1 MRELEELRC
10 PSIVTR
16 QLRLLALLERP
27 RSGAYVVLGNPRIRD
42 PSRQDRE
49 RSQYP
54 THETEYTPLSY
65 HPAMLSF
72 SQDPQIAEQQMHAII
87 FYLTTFGYIDGD
99 FDQSEREFVR
109 DYIGK
114 LVEHRV
120 NVGMPNADAKVHADL
135 VARFTKHFGEV
146 FENIDRY
153 VRDLFTEAVAQDE
166 DQDAFIN
173 AKLKLKCFELFE
185 NFDRENQEVL
195 MGAMDDLINAD
206 GQVHPAEQKFRNEL
220 VALFEADIG
229 IELLD
234 DDGKRTR
241 IAEAVE
247 KATPDEDHQFF
258 KQFEFH
264 YSADRQKILDQIDD
278 DRRLLDRV
286 MELLDEERVVGKDK
300 LAGKQKVDDF
310 AGQEPF
316 LDGHVNVH
324 PIKPGQAYELT
335 VLGDL
340 HGCYSC
346 LKGAVMQADFF
357 AKVAAYKAD
366 PTLPKPLLV
375 LLGDY
380 IDRGLFSLNGV
391 LRTALQ
397 MYVTAPDH
405 VYVLR
410 GNHEYYLE
418 YKGQIYGGVKPAEAI
433 NTLKPHLP
441 IEVFR
446 HYMKL
451 FDNLPNTLLFDRT
464 LFVHAG
470 IPRDSLI
477 KERWKDLNALNDPDI
492 RFQMMW
498 SDPSSADVIPAA
510 LQEQSA
516 RFPFGRLQAA
526 HFLQRIGCTTL
537 IRGHEKVESG
547 FAQTYHDDNVTLIT
561 LFSAGG
567 TDNKDLPEGSSYASV
582 TPKALTIEVKD
593 GETTMTPWDI
603 DYVSYN
609 DPNRNAFFQTAP
621 EIELKK

>member
-1 MRELEELRC
+1 MRQLEELRR
-10 PSIVTR
+10 PSI
-16 QLRLLALLERP
+16 LAGELCLLALLE
-27 RSGAYVVLGNPRIRD
+27 G
-42 PSRQDRE
+42 PSRRTHVILGGADPRHGSRRDRE
-49 RSQYP
+49 RKQHP
-54 THETEYTPLSY
+54 THGTEYTPLSY

-99 FDQSEREFVR
+99 FDQTEREFVR
-109 DYIGK
+109 GYIHK

-120 NVGMPNADAKVHADL
+120 NVGMPNAEPKVHADL

-173 AKLKLKCFELFE
+173 AKLKLKCFELFQG
-185 NFDRENQEVL
+185 FDRENQEVL

-229 IELLD
+229 IELVD
-234 DDGKRTR
+234 EDSKRTK
-241 IAEAVE
+241 IAEVVE
-247 KATPDEDHQFF
+247 KATPNEDHQFF

-264 YSADRQKILDQIDD
+264 YSADRQKILDQVDD

-286 MELLDEERVVGKDK
+286 LELLDERRA
-300 LAGKQKVDDF
+300 AGKGKLIGKQRVDDF
-310 AGQEPF
+310 AGQDPF

-324 PIKPGQAYELT
+324 PIKPGQSYELT

-357 AKVAAYKAD
+357 SKVAAHRKD
-366 PTLPKPLLV
+366 PTKTKPILV

-397 MYVTAPDH
+397 MYVTAPDY

-547 FAQTYHDDNVTLIT
+547 FAQTYHDDAVTLIT

-567 TDNKDLPEGSSYASV
+567 TDNKDLPEGSSYSGV
-582 TPKALTIEVKD
+582 TPKALTIDVKD
-593 GETTMTPWDI
+593 GEATMTPWDI
-603 DYVSYN
+603 DYASYN
-609 DPNRNAFFQTAP
+609 DPDRHAFFKTEP
-621 EIELKK
+621 EIELKS